1 MSQPS
6 FKSMTKDG
14 TVKRADA
21 MKVRLEDIHEEPG
34 FNLRIENEEFQAS
47 IDTLAQHI
55 IGGGQYPALEVR
67 PRQEGGVWIVDG
79 HRRHKAIRQAIEHGT
94 ELADKDGQVWVNV
107 VPFTG
112 NDADRVARIMTS
124 AEGRGLSPLETAQGY
139 KRLAAFG
146 WEPERIAKTVGK
158 TRQHVDQLLILAN
171 APSAVHDL
179 VKAGAV
185 SAAVAV
191 TTVRDYGD
199 NAGQVL
205 GVELDKAKAQGKK
218 KVTAGTMKPKALP
231 RDVVDNLGT
240 AVDNLLQSIHAIQR
254 ETIEGARD
262 GTLVGVNALKL
273 KHLFTAFAEVEHHQ
287 EAQAKRLRDQAAN
300 ENQTDIEESAA

>member
-21 MKVRLEDIHEEPG
+21 MKIRHADLHVEQG
-34 FNLRIENEEFQAS
+34 FNLRMSGDELQAH
-47 IDTLAQHI
+47 IRALADHI
-55 IGGGQYPALEVR
+55 KSAGQIPALEVR
-67 PRQEGGVWIVDG
+67 PRQEGGAYIVDG
-79 HRRHKAIRQAIEHGT
+79 HCRHAAISLADSEGA
-94 ELADKDGQVWVNV
+94 ELRDKDGELWVAV

-124 AEGRGLSPLETAQGY
+124 AEGRGLSPLETAHGY

-179 VKAGAV
+179 VKAGSV

-199 NAGQVL
+199 NAGKVL
-205 GVELDKAKAQGKK
+205 DAELDKAKAQGKK
-218 KVTAGTMKPKALP
+218 KITAGTMKPKPLP
-231 RDVVDNLGT
+231 RDVVDNLTT
-240 AVDNLLQSIHAIQR
+240 ATDNLLKSIHAIQR

-262 GTLVGVNALKL
+262 GTLVGINALKL

-287 EAQAKRLRDQAAN
+287 EAQAKRLREQAAN